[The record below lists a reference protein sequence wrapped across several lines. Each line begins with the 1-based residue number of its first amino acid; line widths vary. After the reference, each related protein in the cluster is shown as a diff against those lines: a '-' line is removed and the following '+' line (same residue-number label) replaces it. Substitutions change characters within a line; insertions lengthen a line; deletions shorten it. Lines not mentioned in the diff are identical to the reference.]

1 MDIYDWLS
9 KRTPRSVDEL
19 RPWPENPRLN
29 PEETHVTTSDYVED
43 IISEKADREN
53 FCDLVKSIAER
64 GFIPADPIVVWQN
77 PDNKNFM
84 SQKVIVV
91 FWLSKYLEI
100 QTKLREA

>member
-43 IISEKADREN
+43 IISEK
-53 FCDLVKSIAER
+53 
-64 GFIPADPIVVWQN
+64 
-77 PDNKNFM
+77 
-84 SQKVIVV
+84 VIVKIFV
-91 FWLSKYLEI
+91 I
-100 QTKLREA
+100 